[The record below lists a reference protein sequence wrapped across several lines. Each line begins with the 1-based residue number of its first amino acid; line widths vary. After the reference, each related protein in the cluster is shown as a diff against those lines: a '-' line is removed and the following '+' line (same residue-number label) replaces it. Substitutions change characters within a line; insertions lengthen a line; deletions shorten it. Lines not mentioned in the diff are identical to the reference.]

1 MVPANVGIPIDF
13 FCPLTKRVFVDPMVA
28 FDGLTYE
35 RSAIEPWFESNE
47 RARPQRCCSP
57 PDHWP
62 PRGKNQLNSSR
73 NGGNTALCQASG
85 AGNAETVRLLIG
97 CKGCDVNKPN
107 KALMT
112 PLHLAVEKGHG
123 EVVRL
128 LLSSPAIRLDVANKR
143 GKTPAELAREL
154 GATAIV
160 ALFSARGV

>member
-1 MVPANVGIPIDF
+1 M
-13 FCPLTKRVFVDPMVA
+13 
-28 FDGLTYE
+28 
-35 RSAIEPWFESNE
+35 
-47 RARPQRCCSP
+47 
-57 PDHWP
+57 
-62 PRGKNQLNSSR
+62 
-73 NGGNTALCQASG
+73 
-85 AGNAETVRLLIG
+85 RLLIG
-97 CKGCDVNKPN
+97 YKGCDFNKPN

-160 ALFSARGV
+160 ALFSSRGV